1 MVAARRAWTAASPP
15 RPRGAAL
22 GPARRRALGGP
33 GRPLRGPRGLW
44 ARAAGRPNLRHGA
57 GFLGGCL
64 RSAWRLGTRGLCG
77 CGPRLWPPPTT
88 GLRLGV
94 RRSLLS
100 QAPAASIQG
109 VHRSFGRVRA
119 VIDINLQIPRGHF
132 VGLIGHN
139 GAGKS
144 TLLRMMIGLLR
155 PDRGTIRVGGIDVH
169 ADPLNARRKI
179 GAVPEQPAVYEYLTA
194 REWLDFVADVRGG
207 ADQIEDLLQLLDLA
221 GDADRLI
228 REFSQGM
235 RRKAAL
241 AAALLGDPELIV
253 LDESLNGLDPPSSAR
268 VKGLLRAKVDAGA
281 SVLLSTHVVDTVE
294 RVADRVVMLAH
305 GRVVADELASDLP
318 AGGLE
323 ALFLERLEQTRR
335 SGPEA

>member
-1 MVAARRAWTAASPP
+1 M
-15 RPRGAAL
+15 
-22 GPARRRALGGP
+22 
-33 GRPLRGPRGLW
+33 
-44 ARAAGRPNLRHGA
+44 
-57 GFLGGCL
+57 
-64 RSAWRLGTRGLCG
+64 
-77 CGPRLWPPPTT
+77 
-88 GLRLGV
+88 
-94 RRSLLS
+94 S